1 MLPGVRPDWC
11 DGVARLATMP
21 VPLAI
26 HPPRWTAFVS
36 TSARLLHSHGA
47 ALHEAGW
54 GTVEVWGLHP
64 TAPGAN
70 PPGWG
75 PAWLLGAAGDV
86 LDVSPG
92 AIGMRFHPNG
102 VRLALH
108 CRAGRR
114 GGIMPAWKL

>member
-1 MLPGVRPDWC
+1 MGPRFTKR
-11 DGVARLATMP
+11 DGARW
-21 VPLAI
+21 
-26 HPPRWTAFVS
+26 RCGG
-36 TSARLLHSHGA
+36 LL
-47 ALHEAGW
+47 
-54 GTVEVWGLHP
+54 P

-75 PAWLLGAAGDV
+75 LAWLLGAAGDV